1 MEVIPLQ
8 NVALRSTGEPA
19 ADLSVCEPNR
29 DLELSIERMEVRGIV
44 ILVEHRNHDSEE
56 AAKLRHPSILRAVS
70 VSMGP
75 LLNAA

>member
-8 NVALRSTGEPA
+8 NVGLGSTGKPA
-19 ADLSVCEPNR
+19 VDLSVCEPDG
-29 DLELSIERMEVRGIV
+29 DLVLSIERMEVRGIV
-44 ILVEHRNHDSEE
+44 FSVEHRNHDSEE